1 MPLALL
7 PDVSFSGPALPEPFV
22 RFELETALA
31 KAGLLPRTTGAE
43 AQSLQE
49 DWERYRRKLR
59 ELVAAGGPL
68 RVRNHIIEPLV
79 ARLGYLRL
87 EPAGEVLT
95 REGHEDGGD
104 LLSTADGSA
113 RLRVWSVELET
124 DLDAPAR
131 RGAAYRYS
139 HLSSARR
146 VLLATGER
154 LGLLTN
160 GVQLR
165 LLISDPARPDSQ
177 VLIPIDPLWRQS
189 RTLPDSFRLLLALA
203 SPAGVQALPALVDQ
217 ARLQQARVTRE
228 LRAQARRAVES
239 FVQELLDHPEN
250 RDQVSGIRDRGL
262 GFRGQEPGDGGQDS
276 EHDDVR
282 LKPETWPLKPDLTPD
297 TRNLKPETWPLKPD
311 LTPTVLWREGLVL
324 IYRLLFVLKLE
335 ASDDPARAF
344 SFASTSLWRN
354 TFSPSVALAPY
365 ARKVLDA
372 GAETGRM
379 LEDGLRTLFRLF
391 AEGVRVSELKIEPLG
406 ALFGATA
413 MPTLDGMRW
422 GERAVALLLD
432 HLLWTPAKGREGR
445 ERVYY
450 GPLDVED
457 LGRVYEALLELE
469 PGIAGEPMCRLRRQ
483 KLEVVLP
490 VAQGVRYQGSGVR
503 GQGSGV
509 RGQGSGVRAKRCQ
522 SET

>member
-22 RFELETALA
+22 RFELEAALA
-31 KAGLLPRTTGAE
+31 KAGLLPRMVGAE
-43 AQSLQE
+43 GRAFQE

-59 ELVAAGGPL
+59 ELVSAGGAL
-68 RVRNHIIEPLV
+68 RVRNHVVEPLV
-79 ARLGYLRL
+79 SRLGYARL

-95 REGHEDGGD
+95 REGREDGGD
-104 LLSTADGSA
+104 MLITADGAA
-113 RLRVWSVELET
+113 RLRVWSVDLEA

-139 HLSSARR
+139 HISSARR
-146 VLLATGER
+146 VLLASGER
-154 LGLLTN
+154 LGLITN

-165 LLISDPARPDSQ
+165 LLLSDPARPDSQ
-177 VLIPIDPLWRQS
+177 VIIPIDPLWKQS
-189 RTLPDSFRLLLALA
+189 RALPDSFRLLLALA
-203 SPAGVQALPALVDQ
+203 SPAGVKALPALVDQ

-228 LRAQARRAVES
+228 LRAQARRAVEG

-250 RDQVSGIRDRGL
+250 GPAIAAHADREAL
-262 GFRGQEPGDGGQDS
+262 ARA
-276 EHDDVR
+276 
-282 LKPETWPLKPDLTPD
+282 
-297 TRNLKPETWPLKPD
+297 
-311 LTPTVLWREGLVL
+311 LWREGLVL

-335 ASDDPARAF
+335 SSDDPARAF

-372 GAETGRM
+372 GAETGRL
-379 LEDGLRTLFRLF
+379 LEGGLRTLFRLF

-422 GERAVALLLD
+422 GERAVARLLD
-432 HLLWTPAKGREGR
+432 NLLWTPAKGREGR

-490 VAQGVRYQGSGVR
+490 LAQVSNTATATG
-503 GQGSGV
+503 
-509 RGQGSGVRAKRCQ
+509 
-522 SET
+522 